1 MVNYDYNED
10 SRKKKRIL
18 ISINILL
25 YIIVLVLLVRT
36 FHHLVMV
43 SLYDIEQENRDIE
56 GVMIFVLII
65 VAISMTSKIC
75 SSNLKDY
82 IRISKNEMSFYKRGF
97 LLERETKNLKEYL
110 IIKQEARFF
119 EIELIFS
126 DNQSIRVFT
135 KKLEE
140 YIKKLDL
147 IIQDNLQN

>member
-1 MVNYDYNED
+1 
-10 SRKKKRIL
+10 
-18 ISINILL
+18 
-25 YIIVLVLLVRT
+25 
-36 FHHLVMV
+36 MV